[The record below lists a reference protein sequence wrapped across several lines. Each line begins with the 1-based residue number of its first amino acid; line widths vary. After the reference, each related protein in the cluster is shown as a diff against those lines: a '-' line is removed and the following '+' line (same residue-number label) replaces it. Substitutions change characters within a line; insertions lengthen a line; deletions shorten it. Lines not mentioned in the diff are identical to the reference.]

1 MKILLLLGVLIYFGS
16 RWILDRG
23 KKDDSKEKIFFS
35 HILLFAE
42 IATIFMVI
50 AQLLWNV
57 AKWDLAII
65 IGWVGSVLFI
75 SGVLLSVYS
84 RVVLGSAYSTARN
97 FSKPDHLIQRGP
109 YSYVRHPVYSG
120 TFLMGLG
127 FELVVA
133 SYLFFVVLILGA
145 AVIYSCAKEEEKRL
159 VNWFPEYRN
168 YQKRVKKFI
177 PFIF

>member
-23 KKDDSKEKIFFS
+23 KNNGKEKIFFS
-35 HILLFAE
+35 HVLLLAE
-42 IATIFMVI
+42 IATVFAVF

-57 AKWDLAII
+57 AKWDLPIMVR
-65 IGWVGSVLFI
+65 WVGLTLFI
-75 SGVLLSVYS
+75 GGVLLSVYS
-84 RVVLGSAYSTARN
+84 RVVLGGAYSTARN

-109 YSYVRHPVYSG
+109 YSYVRHPIYSG
-120 TFLMGLG
+120 TLLMGLG

-133 SYLFFVVLILGA
+133 SYLFFAVLILGT
-145 AVIYSCAKEEEKRL
+145 VIIYFCAKEEEKRL
-159 VNWFPEYRN
+159 MDWFPEYGDYR
-168 YQKRVKKFI
+168 KRVKKFV